1 MGRIS
6 KRRRWLRYKT
16 QGVMAIVSYLLLFL
30 GSVFLLPLGCQEQ
43 TAVEE
48 SSSVQ
53 TQRHILTEDKS
64 ITVQSGGPGQKADI
78 VSAAPSKKSP
88 RITFEKVVH
97 DFGEIAP
104 GMKQTCK
111 FRFTN
116 TGNGL
121 LKIKEVERC
130 CGVSTRLD
138 KKEYAPGESGI
149 LTVDFHSGSGYRRFT
164 RHLHVDTND
173 EIMPRV
179 TLTINADI
187 VSKISCEPETLKL
200 LLEEENAGCPE
211 IKISSRDNK
220 PFSITGFKATAGC
233 LTADYDPSVQA
244 TEFFLQPK
252 ADIDKLERCERG
264 NIKISLTHPECDSVD
279 VFFDV
284 LPRFVSSPPQIIVF
298 GAKPNQPVVRKI
310 SVLNNYREDFE
321 IESTSSK
328 NNTMKVLSQ
337 EKLSSGYQ
345 FEVQITPPART
356 DARSLFTD
364 VFRVKIKGD
373 EQLEIACRGF
383 YLTKR

>member
-1 MGRIS
+1 MGRVS

-16 QGVMAIVSYLLLFL
+16 PGVMAIVSYLLLFL
-30 GSVFLLPLGCQEQ
+30 GSAFLLPLGCQEQ

-48 SSSVQ
+48 SSSMQ
-53 TQRHILTEDKS
+53 TQRQVLAKDEPTM
-64 ITVQSGGPGQKADI
+64 VQSDSPERKTDAEP
-78 VSAAPSKKSP
+78 AAP

-97 DFGEIAP
+97 DFGEISP
-104 GMKQTCK
+104 GAKQTCG

-130 CGVSTRLD
+130 CGVSARLD
-138 KKEYAPGESGI
+138 KKEYAPGESGT
-149 LTVDFHSGSGYRRFT
+149 LTVDFRSGSGYRRFT
-164 RHLHVDTND
+164 RQLHVRTND
-173 EIMPRV
+173 EKMPRV
-179 TLTINADI
+179 TLTLNANI
-187 VSKISCEPETLKL
+187 VNKVSCEPKTLKL
-200 LLEEENAGCPE
+200 LLREENAGCPE

-220 PFSITGFKATAGC
+220 PFSITGFRATAGC

-244 TEFFLQPK
+244 TEFFLRPK
-252 ADIDKLERCERG
+252 ADIDKLGRYERG

-310 SVLNNYREDFE
+310 SVLNNYSEDFE

-345 FEVQITPPART
+345 FEVQITPPARI

-364 VFRVKIKGD
+364 VFRVKIKND
-373 EQLEIACRGF
+373 EQLEITCRGF